1 MTRKILVSAL
11 AVLGVLLVAAAALVP
26 GQLRDS
32 AVRVPADFTQETVLA
47 GTAALLDRSSVMV
60 PGPLRVA
67 EGTEIRIDTTTT
79 AASRTG
85 ADDLVVRTEAKGV
98 TGTGTEFHSAID
110 VVTVDPGTRIAVA
123 APESTM
129 QTPAAAAARPTPAR
143 TGTYWTFPADTPRA
157 DLPYFDTATLTP
169 VTAGYLDADR
179 EIEGQPVLHFRFEVR
194 DYDMAGSPANSQPAR
209 LPLPAAKWGLP
220 GGEVLTMNL
229 YYTLVQDMWV
239 EPETG
244 SVLDTVVQPTS
255 YFAAAPG
262 DPNRVVVYAGE
273 LRFTPE
279 TVAALARTAQDGRD
293 SLRLVFVA
301 VPIGVAVVGGLLVL
315 VAAYLAVRGRRPGS
329 GGGNAGAAPAAAAE
343 DRPDPITAG
352 N

>member
-11 AVLGVLLVAAAALVP
+11 AVLGVLLVAAAVLAP

-32 AVRVPADFTQETVLA
+32 AVRVPVDFTQETVLA
-47 GTAALLDRSSVMV
+47 GTASLLDRSSVMV
-60 PGPLRVA
+60 PGPLKVD
-67 EGTEIRIDTTTT
+67 EGTEIRIDTLTKAESSTD
-79 AASRTG
+79 SG
-85 ADDLVVRTEAKGV
+85 DLVVRTEAKGV
-98 TGTGTEFHSAID
+98 TGAGTEFHSAVD
-110 VVTVDPGTRIAVA
+110 VVTVDPGSRIAVA
-123 APESTM
+123 VPESTM
-129 QTPAAAAARPTPAR
+129 QAPAAATAKPTPAR

-169 VTAGYLDADR
+169 VTARYLDADR
-179 EIEGQPVLHFRFEVR
+179 AIEGQPVLHFRFEVR

-220 GGEVLTMNL
+220 GDDVLTMNL

-244 SVLDTVVQPTS
+244 SVVDTVVQPTS

-279 TVAALARTAQDGRD
+279 TVSALARSAQDGRE
-293 SLRLVFVA
+293 SLRLVFVY
-301 VPIGVAVVGGLLVL
+301 VPIGIAVVGGLLVL
-315 VAAYLAVRGRRPGS
+315 IAAYLAVRSRRPGS
-329 GGGNAGAAPAAAAE
+329 GGGTAGPATAPAAE
-343 DRPDPITAG
+343 DRPDPVTAG
-352 N
+352 S

>member
-11 AVLGVLLVAAAALVP
+11 AVLGVLLVAAAVLAP

-32 AVRVPADFTQETVLA
+32 AVQVPGDFTQETVLA
-47 GTAALLDRSSVMV
+47 GTASLLDRSSVMV
-60 PGPLRVA
+60 PGPLRV
-67 EGTEIRIDTTTT
+67 EQGTEIRIDTTTE
-79 AASRTG
+79 AESRTE
-85 ADDLVVRTEAKGV
+85 ADDLVVRTEATGV
-98 TGTGTEFHSAID
+98 TGAGTEFHSAID

-129 QTPAAAAARPTPAR
+129 RAPAAAAAKPTPAR
-143 TGTYWTFPADTPRA
+143 TGTYWTFPADTARA
-157 DLPYFDTATLTP
+157 DLPYFDSATLTP
-169 VTAGYLDADR
+169 VTARYLDADR
-179 EIEGQPVLHFRFEVR
+179 EIEGQRVLHFRFEVR

-220 GGEVLTMNL
+220 GDDVLTMNL

-262 DPNRVVVYAGE
+262 DPNQIVVYAGE

-279 TVAALARTAQDGRD
+279 TVTALARSAQDGRD
-293 SLRLVFVA
+293 SLRLVFVY
-301 VPIGVAVVGGLLVL
+301 VPIGIAVVGGLLVL
-315 VAAYLAVRGRRPGS
+315 IAAYLAVRGRRPGS
-329 GGGNAGAAPAAAAE
+329 GGGTTAAAPTAAAE
-343 DRPDPITAG
+343 DQPAPVTASS
-352 N
+352 